1 MERTY
6 VIINTTEINDID
18 FDAVLQDSPDTLRR
32 SLDGTQA
39 LVKFEGDTPSC
50 LSGKKQLNRSETLG
64 LMATSEWTE
73 LELID

>member
-6 VIINTTEINDID
+6 VIINTSEIDDID
-18 FDAVLQDSPDTLRR
+18 FDTILQDSPDTLRR

-50 LSGKKQLNRSETLG
+50 LIGKEQLNRTKALK

-73 LELID
+73 LELPD

>member
-6 VIINTTEINDID
+6 VIINTTEIDDID
-18 FDAVLQDSPDTLRR
+18 FNAVLQDSPDTLRR

-50 LSGKKQLNRSETLG
+50 LSGKEQLNRSETLS

-73 LELID
+73 LELTD